1 MSPTYESYDR
11 FDHEFEA
18 LSARDR
24 ERFLLAVKT
33 FRVDLAANQFRK
45 GLRVKHVQGHSGI
58 FEMTF
63 APDGRATWQFGDEV
77 VEGEMH
83 IIWRRI
89 GTHDIFDR
97 P

>member
-1 MSPTYESYDR
+1 MSPTYDQTHSFNRD
-11 FDHEFEA
+11 FAA
-18 LSARDR
+18 LSPRRR
-24 ERFLLAVKT
+24 ELFLLAVKK
-33 FRVDLAANQFRK
+33 FRADWAASQFRK
-45 GLRVKHVQGHSGI
+45 ELRVKHVQGQTGI

-77 VEGEMH
+77 VEGEIH